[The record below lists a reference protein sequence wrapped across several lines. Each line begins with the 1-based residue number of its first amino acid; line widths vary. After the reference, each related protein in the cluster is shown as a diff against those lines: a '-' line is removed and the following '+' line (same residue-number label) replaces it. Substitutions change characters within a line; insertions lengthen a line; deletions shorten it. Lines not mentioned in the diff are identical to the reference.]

1 MKAGISPPMGR
12 SMHILFCFRKP
23 FDSLWAVLHIE
34 GSEGEGER
42 RGRRVET
49 VLRKVYLA
57 ERTNGRRTDGND
69 NGRRVN
75 YGERLKR
82 GELGCRFV

>member
-1 MKAGISPPMGR
+1 MSEGYISFKSGWRAGISPPMGR

-23 FDSLWAVLHIE
+23 FDSLGGVAVSVK
-34 GSEGEGER
+34 G

-57 ERTNGRRTDGND
+57 ERTNGRRATTAKAEG
-69 NGRRVN
+69 
-75 YGERLKR
+75 
-82 GELGCRFV
+82 